1 MFGSFFILYFV
12 GIKNLKILTVINIFL
27 GFFYFCGIKNGIKNL
42 KKLLTNIPIW
52 NIVTNRVSTLYK

>member
-12 GIKNLKILTVINIFL
+12 
-27 GFFYFCGIKNGIKNL
+27 GIKNL

-52 NIVTNRVSTLYK
+52 NIVANRVSTLDK